1 MSTRHL
7 ILGTAGHIDH
17 GKSALVEA
25 LTGVDPDRL
34 KEEKNRGITIELG
47 FADLD
52 LGEGRVLSFVDV
64 PGHERFV
71 RHMVAGA
78 AGIDAVL
85 LVIAADDGVCPQS
98 REHLEICKLLG
109 VRHGL
114 VALTKAD
121 LADDELLEVLK
132 LEVRDFIEG
141 SFLEKAAIVPVS
153 ARARTGLDEL
163 HAALEGLFD
172 NVPARPSA
180 GIARLP
186 VDRSFVLR
194 GFGTVVT
201 GTLASGQLHE
211 GEEVVVMPGERR
223 ARIRGLQVHH
233 RHVEEALAGQRTA
246 VNLQGLDRDEVPRGS
261 TVCPPGS
268 LQTTT
273 RIWASIRLLPSAPR
287 GLEKGG
293 RARFHQG
300 TCERSARFRV
310 LGTEENGDLTAE
322 IRLDEQTVLL
332 PGDRFILRRPAP
344 VDTVGGG
351 VVLDARPPR
360 ARGSAVRDLQRATAD
375 RGDAIVLRLTRAGV
389 SGRTATDL
397 AAELGIA
404 TEDLAEELVSL
415 ESEGRVLRGAGMLFD
430 ADVWDALAEDAGEAL
445 GRFHRENPLREG
457 MSREELRARLCR
469 QMPQEAWRAWLE
481 TSEGEGRVR
490 LDGDRVALAGHR
502 VVMSER
508 DRALAERI
516 RSAFQA
522 AGLDPPEMAE
532 VLGGDS
538 GERADRIV
546 DLLVRGGDLVRLAD
560 GRLFSGRAVEDL
572 RAKLREYAKTSKTI
586 DVGAFKQLAGVT
598 RKNAIPLLEH
608 LDAERAT
615 RRIGNV
621 REILDVQR

>member
-1 MSTRHL
+1 
-7 ILGTAGHIDH
+7 
-17 GKSALVEA
+17 
-25 LTGVDPDRL
+25 
-34 KEEKNRGITIELG
+34 
-47 FADLD
+47 
-52 LGEGRVLSFVDV
+52 
-64 PGHERFV
+64 
-71 RHMVAGA
+71 
-78 AGIDAVL
+78 
-85 LVIAADDGVCPQS
+85 
-98 REHLEICKLLG
+98 
-109 VRHGL
+109 
-114 VALTKAD
+114 
-121 LADDELLEVLK
+121 
-132 LEVRDFIEG
+132 
-141 SFLEKAAIVPVS
+141 
-153 ARARTGLDEL
+153 
-163 HAALEGLFD
+163 
-172 NVPARPSA
+172 
-180 GIARLP
+180 
-186 VDRSFVLR
+186 
-194 GFGTVVT
+194 
-201 GTLASGQLHE
+201 
-211 GEEVVVMPGERR
+211 
-223 ARIRGLQVHH
+223 
-233 RHVEEALAGQRTA
+233 
-246 VNLQGLDRDEVPRGS
+246 
-261 TVCPPGS
+261 
-268 LQTTT
+268 
-273 RIWASIRLLPSAPR
+273 
-287 GLEKGG
+287 
-293 RARFHQG
+293 
-300 TCERSARFRV
+300 V
-310 LGTEENGDLTAE
+310 LGTEETGDLTAE
-322 IRLDEQTVLL
+322 IRLDEATVLL

-389 SGRTATDL
+389 SGRTAVDL

-404 TEDLAEELVSL
+404 TEDLGEELVSL
-415 ESEGRVLRGAGMLFD
+415 ESEGRVLRGAGILFD
-430 ADVWDALAEDAGEAL
+430 ADVWDGLAEDAGEAL

-481 TSEGEGRVR
+481 ASEGEGRVR

-546 DLLVRGGDLVRLAD
+546 DLLVRGGELVRLAD
-560 GRLFSGRAVEDL
+560 GRLFSGKAVEDL
-572 RAKLREYAKTSKTI
+572 RAKLRAYAKTSKTI

-621 REILDVQR
+621 REILDAQR